1 MNEKNKK
8 ELLIRIKVNKKNIK
22 RKENTLKDIN
32 NRSNIYLKTQDNNGI
47 IKRKSFSNRLSDLC
61 KTDLDQN
68 IIFRNYSQKTY
79 NYQLLNTKN
88 INEKGNIICEMQ
100 KNKYL
105 KPLLYSKDIYEKIL
119 KCKITDSS
127 FNTFHLKIDER
138 NKSISDDSSK
148 KFKEESL
155 FENKQKNKIK
165 KNNLFL
171 LNNLKEFNS
180 NYPIKFT
187 NNYLN
192 GNIIYRNNTNEL
204 LNNNISF
211 NKLKSYDKIYQT
223 CKNFYYQN
231 ISYEASNNSFKFY
244 STKKKNGSCSL
255 NSDKKMNNERI
266 GFFCQILEIFFLNII
281 KKNFNKLMN
290 NLSYISKI
298 NSNKSYY
305 KSSGTYTSGKKFY
318 NTNSAKNYKNNI
330 FTNDTTINRT
340 STFSSH
346 FNVFDNNKIYNNF
359 TFIDKNNT
367 NNSKDLDNFQ
377 KRINRIKINKVMKSN
392 SFNTK
397 YKYDS
402 IDNSKTFNKK
412 KIAILR
418 KINCER
424 NLPYYNNLLVYKK
437 KNSFSKNSR
446 KKGIKKINKKNI
458 NFPIENKNN
467 INLKNTI
474 ESEFDSDGIINK
486 QNLFFFIKCYMI
498 KDINYKIKYLYKYKD
513 KKIIYYDIP
522 LSCDSNINF
531 SIIKQNKNVYK
542 KIKIYKLNKNICNG
556 KKRKY
561 YININ
566 SYDKTEDG
574 KLLEHKNSIKIN
586 LHKKKTIIKKE
597 NKRNN
602 DNINKIL
609 INCVKLLAK
618 IITKLYIKKKF
629 SLFKNY
635 LKNI

>member
-105 KPLLYSKDIYEKIL
+105 KPLLYSKDLYEKIL

-187 NNYLN
+187 NNNLN
-192 GNIIYRNNTNEL
+192 GNIKYRNNSNEL
-204 LNNNISF
+204 LNNNFSF

-231 ISYEASNNSFKFY
+231 ITYESLNNSNNSFKFY
-244 STKKKNGSCSL
+244 STKNKYGSYS
-255 NSDKKMNNERI
+255 KKMNNERI
-266 GFFCQILEIFFLNII
+266 GFFCHILEIFFLNII
-281 KKNFNKLMN
+281 KKNFKKLIK

-298 NSNKSYY
+298 NSSRSY
-305 KSSGTYTSGKKFY
+305 YTSGKKIY
-318 NTNSAKNYKNNI
+318 NTNSARYYKNNI
-330 FTNDTTINRT
+330 FTSDSTINRT
-340 STFSSH
+340 STFSNH
-346 FNVFDNNKIYNNF
+346 FNVFDNNSKIYNEC
-359 TFIDKNNT
+359 TFIKKN

-377 KRINRIKINKVMKSN
+377 KRINRIRINKVMKSN

-397 YKYDS
+397 YKSDS
-402 IDNSKTFNKK
+402 IDISKTFNKRK
-412 KIAILR
+412 AAILR

-424 NLPYYNNLLVYKK
+424 ILPYYNNNLLVYKK

-446 KKGIKKINKKNI
+446 RYEIKKN
-458 NFPIENKNN
+458 NKNN
-467 INLKNTI
+467 LPFEIRNSINLKNTI

-486 QNLFFFIKCYMI
+486 QNLFIFIKCYMI
-498 KDINYKIKYLYKYKD
+498 KDINYKIKYVYKYKN
-513 KKIIYYDIP
+513 KTRILYDIP
-522 LSCDSNINF
+522 LICDKNENF
-531 SIIKQNKNVYK
+531 SIINLKQNKNVYK
-542 KIKIYKLNKNICNG
+542 KIKIYKMNKNISNG
-556 KKRKY
+556 NKRKY

-574 KLLEHKNSIKIN
+574 KFYEHKNSIKIN
-586 LHKKKTIIKKE
+586 LHKKKTIILQKE

-609 INCVKLLAK
+609 INCVKLLTK
-618 IITKLYIKKKF
+618 IITKLYLKKKF
-629 SLFKNY
+629 NLFKNN

>member
-22 RKENTLKDIN
+22 RKENHLKDIN
-32 NRSNIYLKTQDNNGI
+32 NRTNIYYNLQGTNGI
-47 IKRKSFSNRLSDLC
+47 KKKNSFSNKLSDLS
-61 KTDLDQN
+61 KTDLEPKS
-68 IIFRNYSQKTY
+68 IFRNYSQRTY
-79 NYQLLNTKN
+79 NNQILNEKN

-105 KPLLYSKDIYEKIL
+105 KPLLYSKDLYEKIL

-180 NYPIKFT
+180 NYPIKST
-187 NNYLN
+187 NNNLN
-192 GNIIYRNNTNEL
+192 GNIKYRNNSNEL
-204 LNNNISF
+204 LNNNFSF

-231 ISYEASNNSFKFY
+231 ITYESLNNSNNSFKFY
-244 STKKKNGSCSL
+244 STKNKYGSYS
-255 NSDKKMNNERI
+255 KKMNNERI
-266 GFFCQILEIFFLNII
+266 GFFCHILEIFFLNII
-281 KKNFNKLMN
+281 KKNFKKLIK

-298 NSNKSYY
+298 NSSRSY
-305 KSSGTYTSGKKFY
+305 YTSGKKIY
-318 NTNSAKNYKNNI
+318 NTNSARYYKNNI
-330 FTNDTTINRT
+330 FTSDSTINRT
-340 STFSSH
+340 STFSNH
-346 FNVFDNNKIYNNF
+346 FNVFDNNSKIYNEC
-359 TFIDKNNT
+359 TFIKKN

-377 KRINRIKINKVMKSN
+377 KRINRIRINKVMKSN

-397 YKYDS
+397 YKSDS
-402 IDNSKTFNKK
+402 IDISKTFNKRK
-412 KIAILR
+412 AAILR

-424 NLPYYNNLLVYKK
+424 NLPYYSNLLVYKK

-446 KKGIKKINKKNI
+446 KKVIKKINKKNI
-458 NFPIENKNN
+458 NLPIGNKNN

-486 QNLFFFIKCYMI
+486 QNLFIFIKCYMI

-513 KKIIYYDIP
+513 QKIIYYDIP

-556 KKRKY
+556 NKRKY
-561 YININ
+561 YINIH

-586 LHKKKTIIKKE
+586 LHKKKTIINKE

-609 INCVKLLAK
+609 INCVKLLVK
-618 IITKLYIKKKF
+618 IITKLYLKKKF
-629 SLFKNY
+629 SHFKNY

>member
-127 FNTFHLKIDER
+127 FNTFHLKNNEK
-138 NKSISDDSSK
+138 NKSINEDSSQK
-148 KFKEESL
+148 LKEESL
-155 FENKQKNKIK
+155 FKNKERNRLK

-192 GNIIYRNNTNEL
+192 GNIKYRNNTNEL

-231 ISYEASNNSFKFY
+231 ISYEASNNSFNFY
-244 STKKKNGSCSL
+244 STKNKYGTYSL

-266 GFFCQILEIFFLNII
+266 GFFCKILEIFFLNII

-305 KSSGTYTSGKKFY
+305 KSIGSYTSGKKFY

-330 FTNDTTINRT
+330 FTNDITINRT

-402 IDNSKTFNKK
+402 IDNSKFFYT
-412 KIAILR
+412 
-418 KINCER
+418 
-424 NLPYYNNLLVYKK
+424 
-437 KNSFSKNSR
+437 
-446 KKGIKKINKKNI
+446 IK
-458 NFPIENKNN
+458 
-467 INLKNTI
+467 
-474 ESEFDSDGIINK
+474 
-486 QNLFFFIKCYMI
+486 
-498 KDINYKIKYLYKYKD
+498 
-513 KKIIYYDIP
+513 
-522 LSCDSNINF
+522 
-531 SIIKQNKNVYK
+531 
-542 KIKIYKLNKNICNG
+542 
-556 KKRKY
+556 
-561 YININ
+561 ININ
-566 SYDKTEDG
+566 
-574 KLLEHKNSIKIN
+574 I
-586 LHKKKTIIKKE
+586 
-597 NKRNN
+597 
-602 DNINKIL
+602 
-609 INCVKLLAK
+609 
-618 IITKLYIKKKF
+618 
-629 SLFKNY
+629 
-635 LKNI
+635 